1 MTELNK
7 LLNRI
12 KQTQDGIDFIEYLKV
27 LSYQNYQ
34 SFKKDDSDKNDVY
47 KGCAIAIDDLIKAFE
62 NASEKQASVK
72 EIDWTN

>member
-1 MTELNK
+1 MTEIYK

-12 KQTQDGIDFIEYLKV
+12 KQTQDGIDFIEYLKD

-47 KGCAIAIDDLIKAFE
+47 KGYAIAIDDLIKAFE
-62 NASEKQASVK
+62 NASEK
-72 EIDWTN
+72 EIKSEAPSWSN

>member
-1 MTELNK
+1 MTDIYK

-12 KQTQDGIDFIEYLKV
+12 KQTQDGIDFVEYLKV

-47 KGCAIAIDDLIKAFE
+47 KGYAIAIDDLIKAFE
-62 NASEKQASVK
+62 NASEKQASIK

>member
-12 KQTQDGIDFIEYLKV
+12 KQTQDGLDFIEYLKT
-27 LSYQNYQ
+27 LSCQNYQ

-47 KGCAIAIDDLIKAFE
+47 KGYAIAIDDLIKAFE
-62 NASEKQASVK
+62 NASEKQASIK
-72 EIDWTN
+72 DIEWTN